1 MNQLPIDAK
10 SMNVYTERDG
20 PDGCLFQ
27 DNLVVPPTTPPTTP
41 PTMPPT
47 MPPPAPLKMNREITE
62 GLLPYKLGIEYNVGD
77 DLSPEPSIT
86 KLMRQQTIGV
96 NELPWTNSEDSDDSM
111 PELCDGD
118 VPPPPPP
125 PQMVRQNTLCIPRD
139 NLSDA
144 VEEMRVILETPRM
157 ERQSTD
163 IPNGPKS
170 IHLPYVGDPMSRS
183 PMTMRMFDDDG
194 TPLTTQLLH
203 ERLGNLK
210 KSLNECAENIRLVEK
225 HYT

>member
-27 DNLVVPPTTPPTTP
+27 DNLVVT
-41 PTMPPT
+41 PTMPPPATPT
-47 MPPPAPLKMNREITE
+47 MPPPAPPKMKREITE
-62 GLLPYKLGIEYNVGD
+62 GLIPYKLGIEYNVVD

-86 KLMRQQTIGV
+86 NLMRQQTIGV

-118 VPPPPPP
+118 VPPPP
-125 PQMVRQNTLCIPRD
+125 QMVRQNTLCIPRD
-139 NLSDA
+139 NRSDA
-144 VEEMRVILETPRM
+144 VEEMCAILETPRM

-183 PMTMRMFDDDG
+183 PMTMRLVDDDG

-225 HYT
+225 HYM

>member
-1 MNQLPIDAK
+1 MNQLPIDAT
-10 SMNVYTERDG
+10 SMNVYTEHDG

-27 DNLVVPPTTPPTTP
+27 DNLVVT

-47 MPPPAPLKMNREITE
+47 MPPPAPPKMKREITE

-77 DLSPEPSIT
+77 ELSPEPSIT

-96 NELPWTNSEDSDDSM
+96 NELPWTNGEDSDDSM
-111 PELCDGD
+111 PELCDVVDGN

-144 VEEMRVILETPRM
+144 VEEMRAILGPPRM

-194 TPLTTQLLH
+194 NPLTTQLLH

-210 KSLNECAENIRLVEK
+210 KSLNECVENIRLVEK
-225 HYT
+225 HYM